1 MWIQLLLETYEI
13 RGWLAVVPGVDAGA
27 EARKEG
33 GPVLNMYEMSEEAL
47 EEIIITRL
55 NQPKYRAKQ
64 IRKCEVQATCAQRCL

>member
-1 MWIQLLLETYEI
+1 MLLETYELH
-13 RGWLAVVPGVDAGA
+13 GWLAVVPGVDAGT

-64 IRKCEVQATCAQRCL
+64 IRKCEVLVTCAD